1 MRFLD
6 TYEQL
11 GIFSYEEDGF
21 TIQMEHGARKY
32 FYNDIE
38 AIIAYKVDLV
48 TYDEMRLEVIFHE
61 CALRISEDAPG
72 WFQFVSKMKDIFPS
86 IPKEWD
92 LEMPFP
98 AYDMNLMVL
107 YKGPAAEVL

>member
-11 GIFSYEEDGF
+11 GIFSYEVDGF
-21 TIQMEHGARKY
+21 TIVMGHGVRKY
-32 FYNDIE
+32 LYDEIE
-38 AIIAYKVDLV
+38 AIIAYKADME

-61 CALRISEDAPG
+61 CALRICEDAPG
-72 WFQFVSKMKDIFPS
+72 WHQFVCRTKEIFPS
-86 IPKEWD
+86 IPKQWD

-98 AYDMNLMVL
+98 AYEMNLMVL
-107 YKGPAAEVL
+107 YKKPGAGR